1 MFAGN
6 TKVMLLGAAV
16 IAILGLILFYTLG
29 GTFGRGL
36 FEGFQGGKGAA
47 PDMNTFTMYYA
58 DWCPHCQTAKPEFI
72 ELTKKGF
79 TELSNGKRCY
89 FRMVNP
95 DISPEEVKGKKIA
108 GFPTFLLETTEGETV
123 EYKGDRS
130 SEGYMKFLNEKLGG
144 GI

>member
-1 MFAGN
+1 MAE
-6 TKVMLLGAAV
+6 TKTMMLGAV
-16 IAILGLILFYTLG
+16 IVGLLVLAMFYGLG

-36 FEGFQGGKGAA
+36 FEGFQGGSKA
-47 PDMNTFTMYYA
+47 PDVNTFTMYYA
-58 DWCPHCQTAKPEFI
+58 DWCPHCQVAKPEFTD
-72 ELTKKGF
+72 LTKKGA
-79 TELSNGKRCY
+79 TELAGGKRCY

-95 DISPEEVKGKKIA
+95 DTSPELIKGKKIA

-130 SEGYMKFLNEKLGG
+130 TDGYMKFLNEKLGG